1 MSEQPNAGAGGQ
13 GDNVQPQQPA
23 QETQQQNQAPYA
35 EYLNKV
41 PESARGL
48 VEPVFKEWDAN
59 YTRMTQQYTDRL
71 NQYKPYDQIIQA
83 VGSPETMQAAIQMA
97 YELQQNPEDMFNRL
111 AEHLGYELDDEEAN
125 ANNDGQS
132 AVLDPRIE
140 AMESGL
146 NDLTQLI
153 QQQHEEQELD
163 KESAA
168 IFQQLDEVE
177 QQRGLPLDREIVLT
191 RAIETDD
198 LDGAIDWY
206 YQKFGPVL
214 QAQNNQ
220 QQPPTPLGSGGG
232 LPSQSKDLA
241 SMNEKERRQFVM
253 ETLNAANQAR
263 QQG

>member
-1 MSEQPNAGAGGQ
+1 MTEQPNAGAGGQ
-13 GDNVQPQQPA
+13 GDNVQPQQQ
-23 QETQQQNQAPYA
+23 QEVQQPQNQAPYA

-163 KESAA
+163 KESQQ
-168 IFQQLDEVE
+168 IFAQLDDVE
-177 QQRGLPLDREIVLT
+177 QQRGLPLDRELVLT

-198 LDGAIDWY
+198 LDGAIEWY

-214 QAQNNQ
+214 QQQNNQ
-220 QQPPTPLGSGGG
+220 QGPPTPLGGGGG
-232 LPSQSKDLA
+232 LPSQTKSLQD
-241 SMNEKERRQFVM
+241 MTPQERKQFVIS
-253 ETLNAANQAR
+253 TLNAAKQQA
-263 QQG
+263 Q